1 MHHPTKQNLLI
12 INQKKLKTTK
22 IELNMV
28 NPSGLPHPEGRLVY
42 KQADE
47 ISGKIN
53 FVIKKSEVK
62 I

>member
-1 MHHPTKQNLLI
+1 
-12 INQKKLKTTK
+12 
-22 IELNMV
+22 MV